1 MGARSTAP
9 EPARVD
15 YDDVA
20 FRWSDYDVPLWTRP
34 NSSALRWNRVRQDA
48 TQYTS
53 LTPEGSWAELI
64 RAERLRSTDD
74 LRMVS
79 MTIWM
84 LRVRE
89 TNLADYSTFERARKA
104 GFPPEALV
112 DEDYERCQ
120 VEAERLRAHGF
131 RGVLAPSAAL
141 PAPSAALPGA
151 VNLTL
156 FGRRLA
162 VPWDYPQQALMASFI
177 AAKRLAVGRP
187 PDELLPLVRQRGE
200 PHSLLGEYLTGD
212 VHVGRSE
219 IPSISDRSH
228 LRRMRRR

>member
-34 NSSALRWNRVRQDA
+34 NSSALRWNRAREDA

-64 RAERLRSTDD
+64 RGERLRSTDD
-74 LRMVS
+74 LRTVS
-79 MTIWM
+79 MTMWV

-89 TNLADYSTFERARKA
+89 TRLADYSTFERAHDA

-120 VEAERLRAHGF
+120 AEAERLRAHDF
-131 RGVLAPSAAL
+131 RGVL
-141 PAPSAALPGA
+141 APSAALPGA

-162 VPWDYPQQALMASFI
+162 VPWDYPERALMASFV

-187 PDELLPLVRQRGE
+187 PDELLPLVRQLGE
-200 PHSLLGEYLTGD
+200 PHSLLGEYVT
-212 VHVGRSE
+212 R
-219 IPSISDRSH
+219 
-228 LRRMRRR
+228 